1 MKRNLPWFIVG
12 ALVVVVAVL
21 GYIIYEN
28 EQRSSGVE
36 ISVGDD
42 SLSIE
47 TD

>member
-1 MKRNLPWFIVG
+1 MKRNLPWFIIG

-28 EQRSSGVE
+28 EQRSSG
-36 ISVGDD
+36 INIDVGGDN
-42 SLSIE
+42 LSIE